1 MAEGKT
7 VEVQSPPN
15 LTGSTGPSLVVWF
28 LLNHRF
34 QRPSPTI
41 RLLDAH
47 NCFAMSKC
55 YVTLKY
61 MFFVLSIFSLFP
73 GVYGSLSS
81 ALELVLYKNTPLP
94 LPSTSSSGSD
104 LMLFL
109 FFHLL
114 THPVS
119 PETVLGYT
127 TVLYRL
133 PTVLA
138 SALPFIKSTNLLVLP
153 ALGLEN
159 NACEMFSTPKM

>member
-1 MAEGKT
+1 MKISDLEVECSVIKQLPLQRDVGLWGRECPRMAEGKT

-28 LLNHRF
+28 LLNHGF
-34 QRPSPTI
+34 QRPSPAI

-47 NCFAMSKC
+47 NYFAMSKC

-61 MFFVLSIFSLFP
+61 MFFVLEISIFSLSP

-81 ALELVLYKNTPLP
+81 ALELVLYKNTSLP

-119 PETVLGYT
+119 PETVLAYT
-127 TVLYRL
+127 
-133 PTVLA
+133 
-138 SALPFIKSTNLLVLP
+138 SLV
-153 ALGLEN
+153 
-159 NACEMFSTPKM
+159 